1 MSAFVRARDLAGKAV
16 TGFLILSSVGLLGA
30 AGYGVFSFSV
40 LRKIAQRER
49 QNVSAQPVAEE
60 GSSGAAAAP
69 AAASQGDERQ

>member
-1 MSAFVRARDLAGKAV
+1 M

-49 QNVSAQPVAEE
+49 QNASAQVATDQGSDAAE
-60 GSSGAAAAP
+60 GAP
-69 AAASQGDERQ
+69 AAVSQGDERQ